1 VKGKYSADMG
11 LAFRAGAAQVDITP
25 RDSQFLYGY
34 PHVRRYSTGIHD
46 PLFSSAL
53 YLSDGKTET
62 VIVANDIIFVG
73 KALVKE
79 TRKRISEATKIP
91 SANIMITAT
100 HTHSGPV
107 TVDYIS
113 SERDPVVPKAD
124 PRYLSLLQEGMISAA
139 VRACGNSAPA
149 TVDLSVADGTGV
161 GTNRRDPSG
170 PVDPETPV
178 MAVRHANS
186 SGYIAC
192 MLVFSMHPTVLHED
206 STLIS
211 CDFPGVVRRYL
222 QSNYLGE
229 DCPVLYHTGPAG
241 NQSPRHVVRGNTFAE
256 AERLGTILGKAA
268 GAVLT
273 GMDFSG
279 SYPLKCIRAFLDLLG
294 REFPSVEDS
303 RKKLVDAKKRF
314 EDLKQTRGDAREIRT
329 AECDWFGAEET
340 ASLALAARD
349 GRISAYYDACMP
361 AEVQVIRIGP
371 WSFVGWQGEIF
382 VEYALAV
389 KRKFQDTFIISLANG
404 ELQGYIVTEEAA
416 FEGGYEASNSLFKHE
431 SGNMMVEKTA
441 SLLERL

>member
-1 VKGKYSADMG
+1 MG

-34 PHVRRYSTGIHD
+34 PHIRRYSTGIHD

-124 PRYLSLLQEGMISAA
+124 PRYLSLLQVGMISAA

-170 PVDPETPV
+170 PADP
-178 MAVRHANS
+178 
-186 SGYIAC
+186 
-192 MLVFSMHPTVLHED
+192 
-206 STLIS
+206 
-211 CDFPGVVRRYL
+211 
-222 QSNYLGE
+222 
-229 DCPVLYHTGPAG
+229 
-241 NQSPRHVVRGNTFAE
+241 
-256 AERLGTILGKAA
+256 
-268 GAVLT
+268 
-273 GMDFSG
+273 
-279 SYPLKCIRAFLDLLG
+279 
-294 REFPSVEDS
+294 
-303 RKKLVDAKKRF
+303 
-314 EDLKQTRGDAREIRT
+314 
-329 AECDWFGAEET
+329 
-340 ASLALAARD
+340 
-349 GRISAYYDACMP
+349 
-361 AEVQVIRIGP
+361 
-371 WSFVGWQGEIF
+371 
-382 VEYALAV
+382 
-389 KRKFQDTFIISLANG
+389 
-404 ELQGYIVTEEAA
+404 
-416 FEGGYEASNSLFKHE
+416 
-431 SGNMMVEKTA
+431 
-441 SLLERL
+441 